1 MEAIRDCNQQNN
13 NVYDISINCRYDLEN
28 DAQIN
33 ELNESVKDRDFA
45 REILDK
51 AIADRRVHFI
61 EIDIDQY
68 NDVYRIRFRI
78 PPGIEY
84 FIQDF
89 QQIYLEWS
97 KIISLKIAKKVF
109 QSIRELIPASE
120 PIKFEDNFFFIGG
133 NSLLL
138 LKLQR
143 KLNAQFSI
151 NLDLLDLINRPIIS
165 AFIAIIESLIFKTS
179 KEGVKIKD
187 STQIVEVIYKS
198 HTTPK
203 LVMVLFH
210 SLIGGNLC
218 YNHLI
223 NSLKLKHPFLLILGI
238 QHPETFK
245 KDEHSQY
252 NFNTFNELTDFYS
265 KCLNNYFNNK
275 RLNKILFIGASL
287 GALIAHECCAKMNE
301 MKHKIDTVSFLKLNI
316 KFIISCFL
324 I

>member
-13 NVYDISINCRYDLEN
+13 IVYDISINCRYDLEN

-51 AIADRRVHFI
+51 AIADRRIHFI

-68 NDVYRIRFRI
+68 IDVYRIRFRI
-78 PPGIEY
+78 LPGIEY

-109 QSIRELIPASE
+109 QSIRELIPVSE

-165 AFIAIIESLIFKTS
+165 AFIAIIESLIFNTS
-179 KEGVKIKD
+179 KKEIIKIKD
-187 STQIVEVIYKS
+187 SPQIIEVIYTS
-198 HTTPK
+198 HSTPN

-218 YNHLI
+218 YNYLI
-223 NSLKLKHPFLLILGI
+223 NSLKSKHPSLLILGI

-245 KDEHSQY
+245 KDKHSQY

-265 KCLNNYFNNK
+265 KSLNNYFNTK
-275 RLNKILFIGASL
+275 SLNKIQFIGASL

-301 MKHKIDTVSFLKLNI
+301 MRHKIDTVSFLKC
-316 KFIISCFL
+316 KVEQYFRY
-324 I
+324 